1 MLNMLLG
8 AHVSIAG
15 GIHKSP
21 KRAKDFSC
29 NTFQIFTKN
38 QRQWNVPDLS
48 FQEITLFKKE
58 AKEHGFNVIFSHA
71 TYLINIASP
80 NKKQW
85 KKSVN
90 HMIIELHRSYQLGL
104 KYYIIHPGFYCQANL
119 KEGMKNITNAISLA
133 LKNSSKVMILLETTA
148 GQGSSIGYKFW
159 QIANLI
165 LQSAFPERIGVCVDT
180 CHIFAA
186 GYDIRTK
193 QGYDETM
200 YEFDRLIGINKL
212 KVLHFNDSIGKLGSR
227 VDRHQH
233 IGRGEIGLNAFSF
246 FINDKNFTDIPM
258 IIETP
263 KEEGMDFRNLDVL
276 RSLKKT

>member
-1 MLNMLLG
+1 MPLG

-29 NTFQIFTKN
+29 ETFQIFTKN
-38 QRQWNVPDLS
+38 QRQWDVPELS
-48 FQEITLFKKE
+48 QQEIVLFRKGVKE
-58 AKEHGFNVIFSHA
+58 YGFDTVFSHA

-80 NKKQW
+80 DKKQW
-85 KKSVN
+85 KRSLK
-90 HMIIELHRSYQLGL
+90 HMVIELYRSYLLGL

-119 KEGMKNITNAISLA
+119 KEGMRNIINAINMA
-133 LKNSSKVMILLETTA
+133 LKDSSKVMILLETTA

-165 LQSAFPERIGVCVDT
+165 LQSICPEMVGICVDT

-200 YEFDRLIGINKL
+200 YEIDRLIGIRKL
-212 KVLHFNDSIGKLGSR
+212 KVIHFNDSIGKLGSR

-233 IGRGEIGLNAFSF
+233 IGRGEIGLQAFSF
-246 FINDKNFTDIPM
+246 FINDKNFARVPM

-263 KEEGMDFRNLDVL
+263 KEEGMDFKNLDVL

>member
-1 MLNMLLG
+1 MPLG

-15 GIHKSP
+15 GIYKSP
-21 KRAKDFSC
+21 KRAKDFTC
-29 NTFQIFTKN
+29 ETFQIFTKN
-38 QRQWNVPDLS
+38 QRQWDVPELS
-48 FQEITLFKKE
+48 QQEVVLFKKGV
-58 AKEHGFNVIFSHA
+58 KEYGFDTVFSHA

-80 NKKQW
+80 DKKQW
-85 KKSVN
+85 KRSLK
-90 HMIIELHRSYQLGL
+90 HMVIELHRSYLLGL

-119 KEGMKNITNAISLA
+119 KEGMRNIINAINMA
-133 LKNSSKVMILLETTA
+133 LKDSSKVMILLETTA

-165 LQSAFPERIGVCVDT
+165 LQSVFPERVGICVDT

-200 YEFDRLIGINKL
+200 YEIDRLIGISKL
-212 KVLHFNDSIGKLGSR
+212 KVIHFNDSIGKLGSR

-233 IGRGEIGLNAFSF
+233 IGRGEIGLHAFSF
-246 FINDKNFTDIPM
+246 FINDKNFARVPM

-263 KEEGMDFRNLDVL
+263 KEEGMDFKNLDVL